1 MATTGAARL
10 WSVSSGAEGLG
21 GHGCEAQWGQQGSVL
36 PSAATLLLRQPMPF
50 SLLWGRGHCD
60 FCHSRAAPSVAPPQ
74 LLWLRVQPCATSAGL
89 PPVSP
94 SLPLLGLGCRS
105 PVTHALAAAAAAAI
119 LAALPAAGRSAL
131 AWGRGW

>member
-10 WSVSSGAEGLG
+10 WSVSSGAEGPG

-60 FCHSRAAPSVAPPQ
+60 FCHSRVAPSVAPLQ
-74 LLWLRVQPCATSAGL
+74 LLWLRESNPVL
-89 PPVSP
+89 PAQASRPSPPP
-94 SLPLLGLGCRS
+94 SLFLGWA
-105 PVTHALAAAAAAAI
+105 VAAQ
-119 LAALPAAGRSAL
+119 
-131 AWGRGW
+131 